1 MNVVPAEGS
10 AGLRSGGTAGLV
22 EGVLCNMEWCARGVV
37 PTSKQ

>member
-37 PTSKQ
+37 PASKQ